1 MPHKKTMHEKDQKSR
16 RVNLPK
22 MQGHHCFAC
31 GTANPIGLNLDFYLS
46 DDMVCTDVT
55 LTRNHVGWQNM
66 AHGGI
71 VSTLLDEVM
80 SWTAIYLKK
89 EYFVTRRMEIKYI
102 KPVLVE
108 IPLTVKGQ
116 LLRDLRGPFVEVKA
130 EIFNQQAEV
139 LARSTGRFV
148 SVSNDDYLL
157 VPEEW
162 QNEIRRWIESLP
174 SIYK

>member
-1 MPHKKTMHEKDQKSR
+1 MREKNSVIKHDIR
-16 RVNLPK
+16 RVALPK
-22 MQGHHCFAC
+22 MQGHRCFAC
-31 GTANPIGLNLDFYLS
+31 GTDNPIGLNLDFYLV
-46 DDMVCTDVT
+46 DDMICTDVT
-55 LTRNHVGWQNM
+55 LTRYHVGWQNM

-108 IPLTVKGQ
+108 TPLTIKGQ
-116 LLRDLRGPFVEVKA
+116 LLRDLRGPLIEAKA

-139 LARSTGRFV
+139 LAKSTGRFV
-148 SVSNDDYLL
+148 SVSNDNYLL

-162 QNEIRRWIESLP
+162 QGEMKKWINSLP
-174 SIYK
+174 VIMK

>member
-1 MPHKKTMHEKDQKSR
+1 MPENKRLQNPEGQK
-16 RVNLPK
+16 VHLPK

-46 DDMVCTDVT
+46 DGSVCTDIT
-55 LTRNHVGWQNM
+55 LTQYHVGWQNM

-89 EYFVTRRMEIKYI
+89 EYFITRRMEIKYI
-102 KPVLVE
+102 KPVLID

-130 EIFNQQAEV
+130 EILNPQAEV
-139 LARSTGRFV
+139 LAKSIGRFV
-148 SVSNDDYLL
+148 SVSNDDYFL
-157 VPEEW
+157 VPEES
-162 QNEIRRWIESLP
+162 QNEIQQWVKSLP

>member
-1 MPHKKTMHEKDQKSR
+1 
-16 RVNLPK
+16 

-31 GTANPIGLNLDFYLS
+31 GTDNPIGLNLDFYLS
-46 DDMVCTDVT
+46 GDMVCTDVI
-55 LTRNHVGWQNM
+55 LTSYHVGWQNM

-89 EYFVTRRMEIKYI
+89 EYFVTRRMEVKYI
-102 KPVLVE
+102 KPVLVDM
-108 IPLTVKGQ
+108 PLTVRGQ
-116 LLRDLRGPFVEVKA
+116 LLRDLRGPLVEIKA
-130 EIFNQQAEV
+130 EVFNPQAEV

-148 SVSNDDYLL
+148 SVSNDDLVL

-162 QNEIRRWIESLP
+162 QDKMRQWIKSL
-174 SIYK
+174 KG

>member
-1 MPHKKTMHEKDQKSR
+1 MRQRVPDRDSR
-16 RVNLPK
+16 REPLPK

-31 GTANPIGLNLDFYLS
+31 GTDNPIGLNLDFYLS
-46 DDMVCTDVT
+46 DGMVCTDVT
-55 LTRNHVGWQNM
+55 LSRHHVGWQNM

-108 IPLTVKGQ
+108 DPLTIKGQ
-116 LLRDLRGPFVEVKA
+116 LLRDLRGPLVEIKA
-130 EIFNQQAEV
+130 EIYNRQSEI
-139 LARSTGRFV
+139 LARSTGRFA
-148 SVSNDDYLL
+148 SVSNNNYLL
-157 VPEEW
+157 VPEER
-162 QNEIRRWIESLP
+162 QNEIVDWISRLP
-174 SIYK
+174 R